1 MIVSREK
8 KEQGLFFV
16 LRKRFFNYIFYL
28 FVEDYVCM
36 QFGRVSDGKFVL
48 KEEEKHKSE
57 VHET

>member
-1 MIVSREK
+1 
-8 KEQGLFFV
+8 V

-28 FVEDYVCM
+28 FIEDYVCM